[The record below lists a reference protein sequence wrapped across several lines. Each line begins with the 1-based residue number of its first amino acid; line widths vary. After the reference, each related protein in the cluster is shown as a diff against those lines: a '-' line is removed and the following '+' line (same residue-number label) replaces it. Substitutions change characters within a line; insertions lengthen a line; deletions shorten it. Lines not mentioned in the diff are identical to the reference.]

1 MLNIYRGPNLQ
12 RENVKTESNLKYY
25 DLHKITFQIENL
37 FNFRDTHKNVAH
49 DDDNLRGTLYQLG
62 DVQNFIFC
70 LDFFDSQNNE

>member
-1 MLNIYRGPNLQ
+1 MLNIYCGPNLQ

-37 FNFRDTHKNVAH
+37 FNFRDTHENVAH

-70 LDFFDSQNNE
+70 LDFFDSQNNK